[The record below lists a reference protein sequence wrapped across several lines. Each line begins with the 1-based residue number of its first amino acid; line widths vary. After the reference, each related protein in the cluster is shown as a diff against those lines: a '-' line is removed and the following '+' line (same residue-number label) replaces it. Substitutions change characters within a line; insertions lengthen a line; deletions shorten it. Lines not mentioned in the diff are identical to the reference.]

1 MAKGSKA
8 SKRKGGSGSGSSN
21 NRSGVGG
28 RGESETGRSSGDGS
42 KKSKSSVVA
51 TAKNSTTPTSVGAA
65 TPSARST
72 QDQRVPVS
80 SATSTSK
87 KKNTHDKSSGST
99 ASSTASPSMQ
109 FTAYTLQGRNSA
121 TTVHVPATIVNQR
134 AEENSENRSS
144 ITTFNSVSALYEDEE
159 RDAKKELER
168 RRQEIQTYV
177 RHKLF
182 PGWKF
187 FTSEKQIAFNDNKGS
202 IILKICNDLAVRK
215 EHRHAWWDKNR
226 KVVVQ
231 SLNQKRNDVTN
242 YCKKIFIGTFK
253 TTVSY
258 LPSTIAVANTTVL
271 LVYVY
276 LHGEQVG
283 DLLRFMCCDF
293 L

>member
-1 MAKGSKA
+1 MLSL
-8 SKRKGGSGSGSSN
+8 
-21 NRSGVGG
+21 
-28 RGESETGRSSGDGS
+28 
-42 KKSKSSVVA
+42 
-51 TAKNSTTPTSVGAA
+51 NSQMQQSWNLNDRLFAA
-65 TPSARST
+65 FELYDLVSQVS
-72 QDQRVPVS
+72 QDLS
-80 SATSTSK
+80 
-87 KKNTHDKSSGST
+87 KKNTH
-99 ASSTASPSMQ
+99 
-109 FTAYTLQGRNSA
+109 
-121 TTVHVPATIVNQR
+121 IVNPAAALLLVLRILQCNLQPLDCKEVTR
-134 AEENSENRSS
+134 RLLNVYPPPLS
-144 ITTFNSVSALYEDEE
+144 IKEQKRTRKIDPQSQLLTQYQLCTKMKKG
-159 RDAKKELER
+159 RDAKKEVER

-187 FTSEKQIAFNDNKGS
+187 FTSEKQIAFSDNKGS

-226 KVVVQ
+226 KLVVQ

-276 LHGEQVG
+276 LHGEQVS
-283 DLLRFMCCDF
+283 DLLCFMCCDF